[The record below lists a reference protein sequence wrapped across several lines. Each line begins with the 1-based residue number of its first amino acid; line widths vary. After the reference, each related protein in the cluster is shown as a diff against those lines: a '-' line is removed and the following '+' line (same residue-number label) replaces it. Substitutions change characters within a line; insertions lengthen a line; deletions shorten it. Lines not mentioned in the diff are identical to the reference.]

1 MLDVCR
7 ISIQIVGEKTFL
19 STYFWQIF
27 RIFSDAE
34 FVQIFIRQLLKC
46 FLFIALFATAV
57 LHYFAV
63 ILLSTVMTILSC
75 QSKSCIVFK
84 LQHWPIS

>member
-19 STYFWQIF
+19 STYSVDVYFWQIL

-34 FVQIFIRQLLKC
+34 FVQIFIRQLLNC

-75 QSKSCIVFK
+75 QK
-84 LQHWPIS
+84 

>member
-19 STYFWQIF
+19 STYSVDVYFWQIF

-34 FVQIFIRQLLKC
+34 FVQIFIRQLLNC

-63 ILLSTVMTILSC
+63 ILLTTVMTILSC
-75 QSKSCIVFK
+75 QK
-84 LQHWPIS
+84 